1 LTLSPLI
8 KLENYKIT
16 KFKRLKYLK
25 KPITKVK
32 IVFHYFLKKE
42 KVYKALEPSLE
53 NFNFKGD

>member
-1 LTLSPLI
+1 M

-16 KFKRLKYLK
+16 KFKRLKYLMNS
-25 KPITKVK
+25 ITKVTL
-32 IVFHYFLKKE
+32 VFYHFFFKKE

>member
-1 LTLSPLI
+1 M
-8 KLENYKIT
+8 KLKNYKIT

-53 NFNFKGD
+53 NFNFKSD